1 MFSPTKYGTEKYG
14 SREPNADFHKDA
26 SGATRTRLA
35 RVSHVWIRAA
45 RDPPRRSAGESPP
58 PLRHSH
64 PPGRRGPW
72 QALGETRRRA
82 KCDEGSMRA
91 PRVCL
96 GGGGLNRL
104 TPGGRE
110 RGAAAK
116 RARRVTC
123 AFWGTCLP
131 RS

>member
-1 MFSPTKYGTEKYG
+1 MFSPTKYGTEKCG
-14 SREPNADFHKDA
+14 SRDQMPISIKTQT
-26 SGATRTRLA
+26 GPRT
-35 RVSHVWIRAA
+35 RVSHASRTCGFTPPAIPRG
-45 RDPPRRSAGESPP
+45 DPGESPP

-96 GGGGLNRL
+96 GGGGRERL

-116 RARRVTC
+116 RARRVT
-123 AFWGTCLP
+123 WLL
-131 RS
+131 

>member
-1 MFSPTKYGTEKYG
+1 MV
-14 SREPNADFHKDA
+14 HKKV
-26 SGATRTRLA
+26 GHATRHGPVLLGDAFTILVFEMA
-35 RVSHVWIRAA
+35 PIFQNTFTSQTLE
-45 RDPPRRSAGESPP
+45 RDI
-58 PLRHSH
+58 
-64 PPGRRGPW
+64 
-72 QALGETRRRA
+72 RRRA

-96 GGGGLNRL
+96 GGGGRERL

-123 AFWGTCLP
+123 AFWGTTTH
-131 RS
+131 SVAKG